1 MGGNNMRRDQVL
13 PHANPPKTRS
23 ACAEVSFFNVM
34 MAATYFRRAAR
45 TRHPD
50 VLRGIGREYLA
61 KVGRASI
68 ASRAC
73 V

>member
-1 MGGNNMRRDQVL
+1 
-13 PHANPPKTRS
+13 
-23 ACAEVSFFNVM
+23 M

-68 ASRAC
+68 AARAC